1 MRILM
6 SFFLFFSFIFAST
19 ARIMTYNLLNFED
32 DNSREDDYIAILEFA
47 EPDLIIAQEVVGQT
61 GFSKFKSDVLDMI
74 DPDAWSSAPFTSQSA
89 QQDIALFYHHDH
101 FTFVSTSII
110 NTAQS
115 SGTRDVIEWVMVH
128 TQSGIEFNVYGV
140 HFKASSGDSNAAER
154 LEEATILRNYLNE
167 LPENTQLIVGGDFN
181 IYSNNSSSEPAF
193 DMLTG
198 SGDDNNG
205 QLFDPVDR
213 IGHWHNNSS
222 YADVHTQ
229 SPRTSNFGGGATG
242 GMDDRFDWLFVS
254 DGILDDLSDMRY
266 VEDTYW
272 AVGNDG
278 NHFND
283 AINDGNNTSVSD
295 EIADALHDASDHLP
309 VYMDVW
315 FDDLVYTDQGVV
327 ITEIMVNPAAVS
339 DSYGEWFE
347 ITNTTDTTIDIHGW
361 TIKDGDSDEHE
372 ISNDS
377 MAVTIA
383 PSDYFVLASN
393 GDSALNG
400 GLNANYDYDDI
411 FLSNSEGEIILL
423 DGSGAIVDEVHY
435 DNSWAF
441 GSGESMEI
449 HDVSVDNN
457 NPDNWFEAILPYG
470 DGDLGTP
477 GTDWQGTVQITAHTE
492 FPSKI
497 ELLPCYPNPFNPST
511 IIQFE
516 LDRVMDIELQVY
528 DITGKII
535 KSFFNA
541 RMPMGLHQIEW
552 IAENKTSG
560 IYFIHL
566 TSEKHSHVQKVI
578 LVK

>member
-1 MRILM
+1 
-6 SFFLFFSFIFAST
+6 
-19 ARIMTYNLLNFED
+19 
-32 DNSREDDYIAILEFA
+32 
-47 EPDLIIAQEVVGQT
+47 
-61 GFSKFKSDVLDMI
+61 MI

-89 QQDIALFYHHDH
+89 QQDIALFYHHDD
-101 FTFVSTSII
+101 FTFVSTSTI

-115 SGTRDVIEWVMVH
+115 SGTRDVIEWVMAH
-128 TQSGIEFNVYGV
+128 TQSGIEFNVYGA
-140 HFKASSGDSNAAER
+140 HFKASSGGSNAAER
-154 LEEATILRNYLNE
+154 LEEATILRSYLNE
-167 LPENTQLIVGGDFN
+167 LPENSQLIVGGDFN

-198 SGDDNNG
+198 SGDDNDG

-372 ISNDS
+372 ISNDAMS
-377 MAVTIA
+377 VTIA
-383 PSDYFVLASN
+383 PGDYFVFARN
-393 GDSALNG
+393 GDSTLNG
-400 GLNANYDYDDI
+400 GLNANYDYDGI
-411 FLSNSEGEIILL
+411 LLSNSEDEIILL

-435 DNSWAF
+435 TNSWAF
-441 GSGESMEI
+441 SKVKS
-449 HDVSVDNN
+449 
-457 NPDNWFEAILPYG
+457 
-470 DGDLGTP
+470 
-477 GTDWQGTVQITAHTE
+477 
-492 FPSKI
+492 PSAMSK
-497 ELLPCYPNPFNPST
+497 
-511 IIQFE
+511 
-516 LDRVMDIELQVY
+516 
-528 DITGKII
+528 
-535 KSFFNA
+535 
-541 RMPMGLHQIEW
+541 
-552 IAENKTSG
+552 G
-560 IYFIHL
+560 I
-566 TSEKHSHVQKVI
+566 V
-578 LVK
+578 LV

>member
-1 MRILM
+1 
-6 SFFLFFSFIFAST
+6 
-19 ARIMTYNLLNFED
+19 MTYNLLNFED

-89 QQDIALFYHHDH
+89 QQDIALFYHHDD

-128 TQSGIEFNVYGV
+128 TQSGIEFNVYGA
-140 HFKASSGDSNAAER
+140 HFKASSGGSNAAER
-154 LEEATILRNYLNE
+154 LEEATVLRSYLNE
-167 LPENTQLIVGGDFN
+167 LPENSQLIVGGDFN

-198 SGDDNNG
+198 SGDDNDG

-229 SPRTSNFGGGATG
+229 STRTSNFGGGATG

-283 AINDGNNTSVSD
+283 AINDGKNTSVSD

-315 FDDLVYTDQGVV
+315 FDDLVYTDQGIV
-327 ITEIMVNPAAVS
+327 ITEIMPNPAAVS

-347 ITNTTDTTIDIHGW
+347 IHNTSDSTIDIYGW
-361 TIKDGDSDEHE
+361 MIKDGGTDNH
-372 ISNDS
+372 
-377 MAVTIA
+377 TITNVDMSV
-383 PSDYFVLASN
+383 PVMPGDYFVFVRNA
-393 GDSALNG
+393 DSTLNG
-400 GLNANYDYDDI
+400 GLMADYEYSG
-411 FLSNSEGEIILL
+411 FLLSNSEDEIILL
-423 DGSGAIVDEVHY
+423 DGTGAIVDEVHY
-435 DNSWAF
+435 NNSWVF

-449 HDVSVDNN
+449 HDLNTDNN
-457 NPDNWFEAILPYG
+457 VSENWFEATLAYG
-470 DGDLGTP
+470 NGDLGTP
-477 GTDWQGTVQITAHTE
+477 GSFYDGTVSVDDDKAILTYFQLA
-492 FPSKI
+492 P
-497 ELLPCYPNPFNPST
+497 PYPNPFNPITT
-511 IIQFE
+511 INIQVEMEHATSLQIFDMNGRVVETLINNE
-516 LDRVMDIELQVY
+516 LLHPGYYKLQW
-528 DITGKII
+528 
-535 KSFFNA
+535 NA
-541 RMPMGLHQIEW
+541 NLH
-552 IAENKTSG
+552 ASG
-560 IYFIHL
+560 VYFIQL
-566 TSEKHSHVQKVI
+566 TNGISSQIQKAVLI
-578 LVK
+578 K